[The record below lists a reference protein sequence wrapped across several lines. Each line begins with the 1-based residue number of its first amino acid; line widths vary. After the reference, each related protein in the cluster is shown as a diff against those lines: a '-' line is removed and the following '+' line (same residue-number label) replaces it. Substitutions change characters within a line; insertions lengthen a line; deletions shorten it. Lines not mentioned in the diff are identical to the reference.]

1 MLLTYVP
8 FGCYL
13 DFEKLENILEIFFLA
28 VTRLILEKKKS
39 YISHF
44 LHNFSKKQDITSDAI
59 ILIATK
65 VSCQKHLPIRIYARG
80 GALCAP
86 SSPPPPP
93 PPQAR
98 SDKNTS
104 WKIGFN

>member
-1 MLLTYVP
+1 MLLIYVP

-44 LHNFSKKQDITSDAI
+44 SHNFSKKQDITSDAI

-65 VSCQKHLPIRIYARG
+65 VSCQKHLPIRIYA
-80 GALCAP
+80 
-86 SSPPPPP
+86 
-93 PPQAR
+93 
-98 SDKNTS
+98 
-104 WKIGFN
+104 